1 MSERSANLDMPYLL
15 PSQAQKHVTHNE
27 ALQHLDAVVQTVVR
41 GFAETTP
48 PTAPEPGECHALGA
62 GATGDWTGRDAGD
75 LAYWTGAGWLFV
87 TPREGWRAWGTD
99 AAELRV
105 FQGGAWVVAPL
116 SELGVNTDADSINR
130 LAVASEATLL
140 THDGSG
146 HQLKINKS
154 ASTDT
159 ASLLF
164 QSGWTGHAEMGLA
177 GNDDWSLKVSPDG
190 TAWTEALVIDKDTG
204 NLGVGAPPP
213 DGFTRLYTA
222 GEGIQ
227 LVVLEST
234 DGGPMQLRFKSDSG
248 NRRFLAVNNAD
259 NTEVQ
264 ITFENDAIALCGPT
278 DSGTDRWLEAK
289 EDVVTV
295 SGAVQTASYTV
306 ATLPSASTLGAG
318 AMIFVSDETGGA
330 TMAFSDGT
338 DWRRVQDRAIVS

>member
-1 MSERSANLDMPYLL
+1 MSERSANLNMPYLQ

-27 ALQHLDAVVQTVVR
+27 ALQHLDAVVQTVVS

-48 PTAPEPGECHALGA
+48 PTAPEPGACHALGT
-62 GATGDWTGRDAGD
+62 GATGDWAGRNAGD

-99 AAELRV
+99 ATELRV

-116 SELGVNTDADSINR
+116 SELGINTDADSTNR
-130 LAVASEATLL
+130 LAVASQATLL
-140 THDGSG
+140 THDGND
-146 HQLKINKS
+146 HQLKINKA

-164 QSGWTGHAEMGLA
+164 QTGWTGHAEMGLA

-190 TAWTEALVIDKDTG
+190 TDWREALVIDKDTG
-204 NLGVGAPPP
+204 NLGVGALPP
-213 DGFTRLYTA
+213 DGFTRLYTS

-259 NTEVQ
+259 DTEVQ
-264 ITFENDAIALCGPT
+264 ITFETDAIALCGPT

-306 ATLPSASTLGAG
+306 AALPSASTLGAG

-338 DWRRVQDRAIVS
+338 DWRRVQDRAFVS